1 MREAPQ
7 LAVRRRRSAVAAAL
21 LRRRGAAPPHSVG
34 RRRSPC
40 AIRQHQVRRRVL
52 VAAARAERGLQLALR
67 RVVASAPRRRRSQH
81 HCTRAAP
88 SRAPACLPPP
98 PLLDAVEAGS
108 SSLSQPATRLTVPS
122 GRSLGD
128 SYASARR
135 RRRVAIA
142 SAATFRA
149 AQNSGASE
157 LAVRRRSQHRPPPA
171 SRACPTALEQRFVHE
186 NPPCDPHRARQKKR
200 ASKASAL
207 LGLAGGPPTVLATAS
222 GGSPARR
229 PHAPRA
235 LAPQGLSRGLSCGA
249 IVRGYRIVAP
259 SFGPRLR
266 TAPPPPLACVAL
278 RCLPPLPCPPRLRR
292 PCGLRLPPPVAS
304 RRDALSWSSPPI
316 SPDLALSSPEL
327 PLSSPHPATRVS

>member
-1 MREAPQ
+1 M
-7 LAVRRRRSAVAAAL
+7 
-21 LRRRGAAPPHSVG
+21 
-34 RRRSPC
+34 
-40 AIRQHQVRRRVL
+40 
-52 VAAARAERGLQLALR
+52 
-67 RVVASAPRRRRSQH
+67 
-81 HCTRAAP
+81 
-88 SRAPACLPPP
+88 
-98 PLLDAVEAGS
+98 
-108 SSLSQPATRLTVPS
+108 
-122 GRSLGD
+122 
-128 SYASARR
+128 
-135 RRRVAIA
+135 
-142 SAATFRA
+142 
-149 AQNSGASE
+149 
-157 LAVRRRSQHRPPPA
+157 RRRSQHRPPPA
-171 SRACPTALEQRFVHE
+171 SRACPTALEQRPVHE

-327 PLSSPHPATRVS
+327 PLSSPHPATRVSERDVGRSLLTSEVTTRRGQPPCRVRGKGPIARNRANRANPVQTRERLVGVTSARSPLLSTAILTLTPSDLRPISPPLHGYPNPHPL